1 MAREKGS
8 ENAGELLLRAA
19 ETIIYPPRKPWKKHR
34 NAQELYK
41 VVDKKITIQKKNTVS
56 LYKIENLM
64 MKAKPI
70 RSTAAS
76 GLTAADNKLTPQ
88 GSHEKV
94 QE

>member
-1 MAREKGS
+1 M
-8 ENAGELLLRAA
+8 
-19 ETIIYPPRKPWKKHR
+19 
-34 NAQELYK
+34 
-41 VVDKKITIQKKNTVS
+41 VDKKITIQKKNTVS